1 MSLTLNAQ
9 IDKMEPP
16 FGMQV
21 CKIRIA
27 NTILRKDIAQNKVS
41 VSNGIKLR
49 TLQNRK
55 SNYILSPLI
64 PKVTASDFVLLLKTT
79 QLHKKQS
86 QETKRKSAERKALIL
101 RI

>member
-1 MSLTLNAQ
+1 
-9 IDKMEPP
+9 
-16 FGMQV
+16 MQV
-21 CKIRIA
+21 CKSELQ
-27 NTILRKDIAQNKVS
+27 ILFYERYAQNKVS

-55 SNYILSPLI
+55 PNYILSPLI

-86 QETKRKSAERKALIL
+86 QETRENLQNAKL
-101 RI
+101 